1 MSSWRHTHLEVTST
15 SWTYVN
21 PTKGR
26 LFPENSF
33 LVLKFS
39 MDRAGGSC
47 SNSTKFEVSSM
58 PFTTGTKGG
67 MPETHQYDLLLFQQV
82 VGTVRNKSLT
92 TDLVLMFTEQS
103 CGNFLCSGCGYEI
116 TCVTTWSN
124 KTTQKAVIRA
134 CKVILMC
141 HDWLTKQKTKQ
152 TKKKYIIM

>member
-1 MSSWRHTHLEVTST
+1 MSSRRHTHLEVTST

-47 SNSTKFEVSSM
+47 SNSTKFEVSSV

-67 MPETHQYDLLLFQQV
+67 IPETHHYDLLLFQQAV
-82 VGTVRNKSLT
+82 DTVRNKSLT
-92 TDLVLMFTEQS
+92 TDLVLIFTEQS
-103 CGNFLCSGCGYEI
+103 CGNFWCSDCGYEI
-116 TCVTTWSN
+116 ACVTTWSN
-124 KTTQKAVIRA
+124 KTTQKVLIRA

-141 HDWLTKQKTKQ
+141 HDWLTDKKTKD
-152 TKKKYIIM
+152 M